1 MSVQITNV
9 VRTNHPVFA
18 ADYFYMYRSK
28 IELGL
33 LDNKLNASRQKS
45 QECVA
50 MEFLFASANGLLLF
64 LQSKSLYL
72 LRFLHGQLSLGHLTK
87 ISEILNLCSSH
98 PISYFL
104 LPENFRHSILH
115 NPTEENEMLG
125 AHIFFPSKVASKTL
139 PCVPTSDLELSYGF
153 LGLCHRYSNKGHSCI
168 EKLHPKK

>member
-72 LRFLHGQLSLGHLTK
+72 L
-87 ISEILNLCSSH
+87 
-98 PISYFL
+98 
-104 LPENFRHSILH
+104 PENFRHSILH